1 MCSGVGPATK
11 KPKKKLKNSVD
22 GGHVQV
28 ADDNTEEWEAIVRE
42 LKEKAKSLGLGPT
55 AVTTADPSGRLEAFE
70 QWIQNGYNGEMGFL
84 AREDRMLRR
93 RDLSEVLPGVR
104 AVIVTSIVYWPGQN
118 GFPPEQ
124 DVATHGNI
132 SCYAWGDDYH
142 EILGTKLE
150 ALASWLHNRAGGT
163 GRWYVDTGAIMERD
177 MGERAGLG
185 FVGKNTLLIAP
196 KLGSGMF
203 LGEVLTTLP
212 LPVNQVKKSRAGCG
226 KCTRCIDA
234 CPTKAFVAPYILDAR
249 KCISYLT
256 IEHKGTIP
264 MDLRPAMANRIY
276 GCDVCQQVCPWN
288 KFEWG
293 DATGSPLFGPAQIKV
308 AGTFFLDFSA
318 HLCVRVRHTH
328 TSAHL

>member
-1 MCSGVGPATK
+1 
-11 KPKKKLKNSVD
+11 
-22 GGHVQV
+22 
-28 ADDNTEEWEAIVRE
+28 
-42 LKEKAKSLGLGPT
+42 
-55 AVTTADPSGRLEAFE
+55 
-70 QWIQNGYNGEMGFL
+70 
-84 AREDRMLRR
+84 
-93 RDLSEVLPGVR
+93 
-104 AVIVTSIVYWPGQN
+104 
-118 GFPPEQ
+118 
-124 DVATHGNI
+124 
-132 SCYAWGDDYH
+132 
-142 EILGTKLE
+142 
-150 ALASWLHNRAGGT
+150 
-163 GRWYVDTGAIMERD
+163 MERD
-177 MGERAGLG
+177 LGERAGLG

-212 LPVNQVKKSRAGCG
+212 LPVKQVKKSRAGCG

-308 AGTFFLDFSA
+308 AGTFFLAFSA
-318 HLCVRVRHTH
+318 HVCVRVRPSHI
-328 TSAHL
+328 SAYL